1 MLSPQIFRR
10 ETMRK
15 LRFKKSIGLVLL
27 SALLFRAVTLEAAS
41 INSVPVDDY
50 GSLLTLSEAMS
61 RTLESDAR
69 VKEAVERLEKEKS
82 LYKSKRAEFFPTIST
97 DLFQAAATGARKS
110 LTYFNTSITQPLF
123 QGGKLRAEK
132 ARQETRVK
140 QEELRLEEVKL
151 DLKLNTE
158 ILYAQALQ
166 EKELTRLSQKMVK
179 ELGKHYQAVKALH
192 KKELTTNYELLHVE
206 TLLAKAKQ
214 GLVKHK
220 ETYDYLIGFLKTL
233 LGIGDSESLDLEP
246 LKDVPALDEEAHV
259 YLDSSKRDPLYQI
272 KELQVEEKGFE
283 KRSLQADRFPHVG
296 LVAKTDVSRDIYV
309 DTNRFVL
316 GVGVKWDIWD
326 FGKLGNQIKAKS
338 HEIEETKW
346 AGKAEIQEKERKIRK
361 LFHAARALKEKIR
374 LSETLIIEREEG
386 YKNEKVRII
395 AGDKG
400 TEEALDSFLALQQ
413 AYGEQVNAV
422 TEYRIAVSS
431 LKRQAAIEVE
441 TAPKEVGEPS

>member
-1 MLSPQIFRR
+1 M
-10 ETMRK
+10 EK
-15 LRFKKSIGLVLL
+15 LKLKKWIGLILL
-27 SALLFRAVTLEAAS
+27 STFLMRAVTLSAAS
-41 INSVPVDDY
+41 INTVPVDNY
-50 GSLLTLSEAMS
+50 GSLLTLNEAIS
-61 RTLESDAR
+61 QTLESDAR

-97 DLFQAAATGARKS
+97 DLFQAVATGAKKN
-110 LTYFNTSITQPLF
+110 LTYFDMAITQPLF

-132 ARQETRVK
+132 ARQQTRVK

-166 EKELTRLSQKMVK
+166 EKEFTRLSQKMVK
-179 ELGKHYQAVKALH
+179 ELGKHYQVVKALH
-192 KKELTTNYELLHVE
+192 EKELVTNYDLLHVE
-206 TLLAKAKQ
+206 TLLARAKQ

-220 ETYDYLIGFLKTL
+220 ETYDYLLGFLKTL
-233 LGIGDSESLDLEP
+233 LGIGDSEALDLEP
-246 LKDVPALDEEAHV
+246 LKDIPEINEEIRA
-259 YLDSSKRDPLYQI
+259 YLDSAKQDPLYRI

-283 KRSLQADRFPHVG
+283 KRSLRADRFPHVG
-296 LVAKTDVSRDIYV
+296 LVAKTDLSRDVYV

-326 FGKLGNQIKAKS
+326 FGKLGNQIKAKA

-361 LFHAARALKEKIR
+361 LFHAARVLKERIR
-374 LSETLIIEREEG
+374 LSESLINEREEG

-400 TEEALDSFLALQQ
+400 TEEVLDSFLALQQ

-431 LKRQAAIEVE
+431 LKRQAALEVKDGPE
-441 TAPKEVGEPS
+441 EAGVPS

>member
-1 MLSPQIFRR
+1 MR
-10 ETMRK
+10 EK
-15 LRFKKSIGLVLL
+15 ALKKSIIFMAGLTFFVN
-27 SALLFRAVTLEAAS
+27 AATLGAAS
-41 INSVPVDDY
+41 INPVSVDDY
-50 GSLLTLSEAMS
+50 GALLSLNEVLS

-69 VKEAVERLEKEKS
+69 VKSAVERLEKEKS
-82 LYKSKRAEFFPTIST
+82 LYKSRRAEFFPKVST
-97 DLFQAAATGARKS
+97 DLFQAVATGEKKS
-110 LTYFNTSITQPLF
+110 LTSFDTAITQPLF

-151 DLKLNTE
+151 DLKLSAE

-166 EKELTRLSQKMVK
+166 EKELTRLTQNQVK
-179 ELGKHYQAVKALH
+179 ELSKYYQVVKALH
-192 KKELTTNYELLHVE
+192 EKELLTNYDLLHVE
-206 TLLAKAKQ
+206 TLFAKSKQ

-220 ETYDYLIGFLKTL
+220 ESYDYLIGFLKTL
-233 LGIGDSESLDLEP
+233 LGIGDGEALDLEP
-246 LKDVPALDEEAHV
+246 LKDVPAIEEESSM
-259 YLDSSKRDPLYQI
+259 YLNSSKRDPLYRI
-272 KELQVEEKGFE
+272 KELRVEEKGFE

-296 LVAKTDVSRDIYV
+296 LVAKTNVSRDVYV

-326 FGKLGNQIKAKS
+326 FGKLGNQIKAKA
-338 HEIEETKW
+338 HEIEEAKW
-346 AGKAEIQEKERKIRK
+346 AGQAEIQEKDRKIRK
-361 LFHAARALKEKIR
+361 FFHEARALKEKIR
-374 LSETLIIEREEG
+374 LSETLITEREEG

-400 TEEALDSFLALQQ
+400 TEEALESFLALQQ

-431 LKRQAAIEVE
+431 LKRQAAIE
-441 TAPKEVGEPS
+441 ADSALREVGEPS